1 MLTTALVI
9 APVIVFAVLWC
20 WVPRTDRIRAPDA
33 EDYGEP
39 VINRGQFAHALRRAD
54 RPPYDDPGAK
64 L

>member
-1 MLTTALVI
+1 VVLV
-9 APVIVFAVLWC
+9 ALWC
-20 WVPRTDRIRAPDA
+20 GVRRTDRIRAPMA

-39 VINRGQFAHALRRAD
+39 VINRGQFAQALRDPR

>member
-1 MLTTALVI
+1 MPWVAV
-9 APVIVFAVLWC
+9 VAVLVVLVALWC
-20 WVPRTDRIRAPDA
+20 GVRRTDRIRAPMA

-39 VINRGQFAHALRRAD
+39 VINRGQFAHALRDPR

>member
-1 MLTTALVI
+1 MLPTAIVIALVI
-9 APVIVFAVLWC
+9 VCVALWS

-39 VINRGQFAHALRRAD
+39 VINRGQFAHALRGTD

>member
-1 MLTTALVI
+1 MVTTAAVI
-9 APVIVFAVLWC
+9 AVAIVCVALWGG
-20 WVPRTDRIRAPDA
+20 VRRTEHIRAPDA

-39 VINRGQFAHALRRAD
+39 VINRGQFAHALRRPD

>member
-1 MLTTALVI
+1 MITIAAVAVVAFVLV
-9 APVIVFAVLWC
+9 ALWC
-20 WVPRTDRIRAPDA
+20 VVPRSDRIRAPDA

-39 VINRGQFAHALRRAD
+39 VINRGQFAHALRRPD